1 MPAKKNESVIA
12 ICIQEPFEEGSSMD
26 LGAIQ
31 GDNIRFVH
39 QAFITDTIVN
49 AWSVTHADVHLYHI
63 NEDAR
68 KRLVKIVTGY
78 VKSKLGEKK
87 AKEFD
92 KRFKSIE
99 QPQERWG
106 VRIEHVFKDSFKS
119 GYKNV
124 LVIGSRT
131 PTFSADK
138 MTAALRML
146 KESDAVFGPTPEGRY
161 YCIGMTGS
169 PHIDLSSFDW
179 KSPSIYSEVVEAFAK
194 ENLSWSELEIWYC
207 VETTD
212 ELEMMVRDI
221 NQCRW
226 EGDRETA
233 KETEILMER
242 ILSKMEP

>member
-12 ICIQEPFEEGSSMD
+12 ICIQEPWEEGSSMD
-26 LGAIQ
+26 LGLIN
-31 GDNIRFVH
+31 GDSLRFVH
-39 QAFITDTIVN
+39 QAFITDTIFS
-49 AWSVTHADVHLYHI
+49 AWNVAQADVHVYYV

-68 KRLVKIVTGY
+68 KRLVKVVSDY
-78 VKSKLGEKK
+78 VKKKLGDKK

-92 KRFKSIE
+92 KRFKLFE
-99 QPQERWG
+99 QPEDRWG
-106 VRIEHVFKDSFKS
+106 VRTEAVLKYSFMA

-124 LVIGSRT
+124 LVVGSRT
-131 PTFSADK
+131 PTISYK
-138 MTAALRML
+138 NMEAALSML
-146 KESDAVFGPTPEGRY
+146 KKSDAVFGPTPEGRY
-161 YCIGMTGS
+161 YCIGMTGA

-179 KSPSIYSEVVEAFAK
+179 KSPSIYSEVTDAFAK
-194 ENLSWSELEIWYC
+194 EKLSWSELEIWYC

-212 ELEMMVRDI
+212 EMEIMIRDV

-226 EGDRETA
+226 EGDRDTA